1 MAGIQADMVW
11 ILQLYLNHKH
21 SIIIAEMYKKMYDL
35 KGTESLH
42 MILCLFMY

>member
-21 SIIIAEMYKKMYDL
+21 SIIIAEMYDL